1 MIQKMKKLTFLV
13 YHKEYEEFLEELQK
27 LGVVHLQNADDQ
39 SAGDE
44 RNAALYSEVNKLEEE
59 LKHVAAIKKEMAD
72 LKGIDIDTVVAGN
85 ADAATEA
92 IALYE
97 QIKDKISAASQNA
110 LRYEHDADV
119 LRPWGQ
125 FGREQIEKLEA
136 NNIHIHFHAA
146 PNSVFKKQYEAYTS
160 GAISQDKSHVYFV
173 SFTQNDD
180 ADEVDLDD
188 ICQTSL

>member
-1 MIQKMKKLTFLV
+1 M
-13 YHKEYEEFLEELQK
+13 
-27 LGVVHLQNADDQ
+27 
-39 SAGDE
+39 
-44 RNAALYSEVNKLEEE
+44 
-59 LKHVAAIKKEMAD
+59 
-72 LKGIDIDTVVAGN
+72 
-85 ADAATEA
+85 
-92 IALYE
+92 
-97 QIKDKISAASQNA
+97 
-110 LRYEHDADV
+110 

-160 GAISQDKSHVYFV
+160 GAISQDKSYVYFV

-188 ICQTSL
+188 IQLPDISLSEAEEQLSLTLKEAESLKTQLLESADALPHVVAYENSLINKIEFEKAQIDTALAANGKVMVVEGWFPVNLEAKVESFLKKSASHRARTMCRLCLRITSSPACLRV